1 MSVSSSQSKQG
12 LIYGFTAYF
21 IWGLAP
27 VFFKLLQEVPTYEI
41 IAHRIIWS
49 LVLLVIIISASRNW
63 QSVMAIFARPKTVMG
78 LLLTSI
84 LVCSN
89 WTIFIWAINHGHV
102 LESSL
107 GYFICPL
114 TSIILAVLFL
124 KERFRSL
131 QWLALLLAG
140 AGVMIQLW
148 VFGSLPTIALGL
160 AITFSFYGFFR
171 KKIGVDAMAGLF
183 FETLILLPFALAYL
197 YFFSEAS
204 PSSNVLNNSMKLNL
218 LLITCGAITTIPLLF
233 FNAAAI
239 RIKLSVLG
247 LLQYCGPIMTFLL
260 AVFVYHEPMGMDKW
274 ITFGFIWTG
283 VALFVWDGVQNN
295 RHQHH

>member
-12 LIYGFTAYF
+12 LIYGFTAYL

-27 VFFKLLQEVPTYEI
+27 IFFKLLQEVPTYEI

-49 LVLLVIIISASRNW
+49 LALLVVIITASRHW
-63 QSVMAIFARPKTVMG
+63 QGVIAIFSRPKTLLG
-78 LLLTSI
+78 LMLTSA

-89 WTIFIWAINHGHV
+89 WTIFIWAINHDHV

-124 KERFRSL
+124 KERFRPL

-183 FETLILLPFALAYL
+183 FETLILLPFAFAYL
-197 YFFSEAS
+197 YYFAEGSS
-204 PSSNVLNNSMKLNL
+204 TSNVLNNSMKLNF

-233 FNAAAI
+233 FNASAI

-247 LLQYCGPIMTFLL
+247 LLQYCGPILTFLL
-260 AVFVYHEPMGMDKW
+260 AVFVYHEPMGTDKW
-274 ITFGFIWTG
+274 VTFGFIWAG
-283 VALFVWDGVQNN
+283 VALFVWDSVQSN
-295 RHQHH
+295 RQHH

>member
-1 MSVSSSQSKQG
+1 MSASSSQSKQG

-27 VFFKLLQEVPTYEI
+27 VFFKLLQQVPTYEI

-49 LVLLVIIISASRNW
+49 LSLLIVIITVSRNW
-63 QSVMAIFARPKTVMG
+63 QGVLVIFSRPKTLMG

-89 WTIFIWAINHGHV
+89 WTIFIWAINHDHV

-114 TSIILAVLFL
+114 TSIFLAVIFL
-124 KERFRSL
+124 KEHFRSL
-131 QWLALLLAG
+131 QWLALVLAA

-148 VFGSLPTIALGL
+148 VFGSLPIVALGL
-160 AITFSFYGFFR
+160 ALTFSLYGFFR

-183 FETLILLPFALAYL
+183 FETLILLPFAFAYL
-197 YFFSEAS
+197 YFEGSAT
-204 PSSNVLNNSMKLNL
+204 SSIFNNSMKLNL
-218 LLITCGAITTIPLLF
+218 LLMACGAITTIPLLF

-239 RIKLSVLG
+239 RIKLSVMG

-274 ITFGFIWTG
+274 VTFGFIWVG
-283 VALFVWDGVQNN
+283 VALFVWDSVHNN
-295 RHQHH
+295 RQHH

>member
-1 MSVSSSQSKQG
+1 MSASSDQSKQG
-12 LIYGFTAYF
+12 LIFGFTAYF

-27 VFFKLLQEVPTYEI
+27 VFFKLLQEIPTYEI

-49 LVLLVIIISASRNW
+49 LVLLVVIISVSRNW
-63 QSVMAIFARPKTVMG
+63 QGVMVIFSRPKTLMG

-89 WTIFIWAINHGHV
+89 WTIFIWAINHDHI

-114 TSIILAVLFL
+114 TSIFLVVIFL
-124 KERFRSL
+124 KERFRPL
-131 QWLALLLAG
+131 QWLALVLAA

-148 VFGSLPTIALGL
+148 VFGSLPTVALGL
-160 AITFSFYGFFR
+160 ALTFSLYGFFR

-183 FETLILLPFALAYL
+183 FETLILLPFAFAYL
-197 YFFSEAS
+197 YFEG
-204 PSSNVLNNSMKLNL
+204 SSSSSVFNNGMKLNIL
-218 LLITCGAITTIPLLF
+218 LMTCGAITTIPLLF

-239 RIKLSVLG
+239 RIKLSVMG

-260 AVFVYHEPMGMDKW
+260 AVFVYHEPMGVDKW
-274 ITFGFIWTG
+274 VTFSFIWAG
-283 VALFVWDGVQNN
+283 VVLFVWDSIHFN
-295 RHQHH
+295 RQQHH

>member
-1 MSVSSSQSKQG
+1 MSASSDQSKQG

-27 VFFKLLQEVPTYEI
+27 VFFKLLQEIPTYEI

-49 LVLLVIIISASRNW
+49 LTLLIVIISVTRNW
-63 QSVMAIFARPKTVMG
+63 QGVMVIFTRPKTLMG
-78 LLLTSI
+78 LLLTSV

-89 WTIFIWAINHGHV
+89 WTIFIWAINHDHI

-114 TSIILAVLFL
+114 TSIFLAVIFL
-124 KERFRSL
+124 KERFRPL
-131 QWLALLLAG
+131 QWLALVLAA

-148 VFGSLPTIALGL
+148 VFGSLPTVALGL
-160 AITFSFYGFFR
+160 ALTFSLYGFFR

-183 FETLILLPFALAYL
+183 FETLILLPFAFAYL
-197 YFFSEAS
+197 YFEG
-204 PSSNVLNNSMKLNL
+204 SSTSSVFNNSMKLNML
-218 LLITCGAITTIPLLF
+218 LMTCGAITTIPLLF

-239 RIKLSVLG
+239 RIKLSVMG

-274 ITFGFIWTG
+274 VTFGFIWAG
-283 VALFVWDGVQNN
+283 VALFVWDSIQRN
-295 RHQHH
+295 RQHH

>member
-1 MSVSSSQSKQG
+1 MSAPSDQSKQG

-27 VFFKLLQEVPTYEI
+27 VFFKLLQEIPTYEI

-49 LVLLVIIISASRNW
+49 LTLLIVIISVTRNW
-63 QSVMAIFARPKTVMG
+63 QGVMAIFTRPKTLMG

-89 WTIFIWAINHGHV
+89 WTIFIWAINHEHV

-114 TSIILAVLFL
+114 TSIFLAVIFL
-124 KERFRSL
+124 KERFRPL
-131 QWLALLLAG
+131 QWLALVLAA

-160 AITFSFYGFFR
+160 ALTFSLYGFFR

-183 FETLILLPFALAYL
+183 FETLILLPFAFAYL
-197 YFFSEAS
+197 YFEG
-204 PSSNVLNNSMKLNL
+204 SSTSSVFNNSMKLNVL
-218 LLITCGAITTIPLLF
+218 LMTCGAITTIPLLF

-239 RIKLSVLG
+239 RIKLSVMG

-274 ITFGFIWTG
+274 VTFGFIWAG
-283 VALFVWDGVQNN
+283 VALFVWDSIQRN
-295 RHQHH
+295 RQHH